1 VKSVPVSEIS
11 EAVGDAWTAGAR
23 TVHDLRQST
32 ADRASDLASAA
43 AKGAPSISRAADRLV
58 PSRRAR
64 AARRVRIREIGFAV
78 GAVMLVATIVVLK
91 LRRARSVT
99 GDQSSTDVRHD
110 QFERR
115 TAVAGS

>member
-1 VKSVPVSEIS
+1 VKSAPLSEIS
-11 EAVGDAWTAGAR
+11 EAVGDAWSAGAR

-32 ADRASDLASAA
+32 TDRASDLASAA

-64 AARRVRIREIGFAV
+64 AARKVRLRGIGLVV
-78 GAVMLVATIVVLK
+78 GAVLLVAAVVVLRR
-91 LRRARSVT
+91 RRAGSVSS
-99 GDQSSTDVRHD
+99 DQSSTDVRGD

-115 TAVAGS
+115 TAVVGS